1 MPKFSSNEKKPRS
14 YFSDVSFGFKDCDDA
29 GPEDGQRRDVVG
41 EDAERAGERGNVD
54 LLHGSVLKRIEQLEG
69 LIQSFSSRAR
79 NTATTI
85 QQYFCF
91 KPISR
96 IKQ

>member
-41 EDAERAGERGNVD
+41 EDAERAGERGDVD
-54 LLHGSVLKRIEQLEG
+54 LLHRSVLEYEHHWRKREIED
-69 LIQSFSSRAR
+69 FSLH
-79 NTATTI
+79 I
-85 QQYFCF
+85 
-91 KPISR
+91 
-96 IKQ
+96 